1 MAITIQ
7 KVNYTYQ
14 PNTPFAFQSLFDIN
28 LAIKDGSYTAVIG
41 HTGSG
46 KSTLIQHLNG
56 LLKPTSGIVVVNGEE
71 INTKSKNKQLLK
83 VRKNVGL
90 VFQFPESQLFADTV
104 LEDVKFGPINFGIED
119 SKATSL
125 AEDSLNKVGIPKELW
140 SRSPFELSGGQMRRV
155 AIAGI
160 IAIHPEILILD
171 EPTAGL
177 DPQGRTEMMT
187 LFNELHQSENMTVI
201 LVTHQMN
208 DVSNYADHV
217 VVLEKGHVIKQDSP
231 QKVFSN
237 PDWLKQHHLSLPE
250 VTEMAF
256 KLQEKGFVF
265 KTMPLTVE
273 QLTDEI
279 ISQVVVNNE

>member
-104 LEDVKFGPINFGIED
+104 LEDVKFGPINFEIED

-231 QKVFSN
+231 QKVFSD

-256 KLQEKGFVF
+256 ELQEKGFVF

-279 ISQVVVNNE
+279 IS

>member
-104 LEDVKFGPINFGIED
+104 LEDVKFGPINFEIED

-231 QKVFSN
+231 QKVFSD

-256 KLQEKGFVF
+256 ELQEKGFVF

-279 ISQVVVNNE
+279 ISQT

>member
-1 MAITIQ
+1 M
-7 KVNYTYQ
+7 
-14 PNTPFAFQSLFDIN
+14 FDIN

-104 LEDVKFGPINFGIED
+104 LEDVKFGPINFEIED

-231 QKVFSN
+231 QKVFSD

-256 KLQEKGFVF
+256 ELQEKGFVF

-279 ISQVVVNNE
+279 ISQT

>member
-231 QKVFSN
+231 QEVFSD

-256 KLQEKGFVF
+256 ELQEKGFTF